1 MDPFELL
8 IEAHRPGLKAALA
21 RLVDVLRAHDVR
33 YVIGGANALSL
44 YVRPRATIDI
54 DAFVDLSH
62 KERLDKTLATEFEV
76 VNIGRYHSK
85 FRQGDVEIDILYA
98 GAPADDYALASARDA
113 VILGA
118 KLKAPSPEALVW
130 LYLVS
135 DEPRHYADAVE
146 ILRALPALDITR
158 LRKELARKQPELIAK
173 LEKLQTTAREPI
185 ASYEESRSRRKQ

>member
-8 IEAHRPGLKAALA
+8 VEAHRPGLKAALA
-21 RLVDVLRAHDVR
+21 RLVEILRKHDVR

-44 YVRPRATIDI
+44 YVRPRSTIDI

-62 KERLDKTLATEFEV
+62 KEELDETLSREFKV
-76 VNIGRYHSK
+76 VNVGRYHSK
-85 FRQGDVEIDILYA
+85 FKEGDVEIDILYA

-146 ILRALPALDITR
+146 IVRSLPALDVEQ
-158 LRKELARKQPELIAK
+158 LRRELERKQPELIGK

-185 ASYEESRSRRKQ
+185 ASYEESRARRK

>member
-8 IEAHRPGLKAALA
+8 IEAHRPGLKGALA
-21 RLVDVLRAHDVR
+21 RLVDILRKHDVR

-44 YVRPRATIDI
+44 YVRPRSTIDI

-62 KERLDKTLATEFEV
+62 KQTLDETLSREFNV
-76 VNIGRYHSK
+76 VNVGRYHSK
-85 FRQGDVEIDILYA
+85 FMEGDVEIDILYA

-146 ILRALPALDITR
+146 ILRSLPALDIGR
-158 LRKELARKQPELIAK
+158 LRRELERKQPELIPK
-173 LEKLQTTAREPI
+173 LEKMQTTAREPVQ
-185 ASYEESRSRRKQ
+185 SYEESRARRK

>member
-8 IEAHRPGLKAALA
+8 MQAHRPGLKAVLA
-21 RLVDVLRAHDVR
+21 RLVDVLRTHDIR

-44 YVRPRATIDI
+44 YVRPRSTIDI
-54 DAFVDLSH
+54 DAFVDASH
-62 KERLDKTLATEFEV
+62 KDALDETLSSEFEAV
-76 VNIGRYHSK
+76 SIGRYHSK

-98 GAPADDYALASARDA
+98 GAPAEDYALGSARDA

-118 KLKAPSPEALVW
+118 RLKAPSPEALVW

-146 ILRALPALDITR
+146 ILRSLPALDIGR
-158 LRKELARKQPELIAK
+158 LRRELERKQPELLAK
-173 LEKLQTTAREPI
+173 LDTIQARAREPVQ
-185 ASYEESRSRRKQ
+185 SYEESRARRK